1 MTILNQQPIFR
12 MFKLSIVSKERERFN
27 SIGKRNL
34 LTSIQTEPDTL
45 AMYATHAEENEDSNY
60 IFEIYRNQSAYNI
73 HANSHQFAEY
83 AAMAKDAVTLREM
96 ISLVPELLLEQ
107 ATPLLVSDHPEY
119 LVRLA
124 EIDLSL
130 DSIDKFRSIVSF
142 EMKESLAKESHI
154 LAMYASTVENQPN
167 KWIFFEIYQ
176 NIHTYESHR
185 QTQHFKK
192 YIEETSSMVLNK
204 ELHNLTAD
212 ILVNQGKGLLY
223 EKRL

>member
-12 MFKLSIVSKERERFN
+12 MFKLSIDSKDKERFS

-34 LTSIQTEPDTL
+34 LSSIQTEADTL
-45 AMYATHAEENEDSNY
+45 AMYATHAEENENSNY
-60 IFEIYRNQSAYNI
+60 IFEIYRNLSAYNI
-73 HANSHQFAEY
+73 HANSHHFAEY
-83 AAMAKDAVTLREM
+83 AAMAKDAVTHREM

-107 ATPLLVSDHPEY
+107 VTPLLLSDHSDY

-124 EIDLSL
+124 EIELSL
-130 DSIDKFRSIVSF
+130 DSIDKFRSIVFF
-142 EMKESLAKESHI
+142 EMKESLAKESNI
-154 LAMYASTVENQPN
+154 LAMYAATVENQPN
-167 KWIFFEIYQ
+167 KWIFFEIYR
-176 NIHTYESHR
+176 NIHAYELHR

-192 YIEETSSMVLNK
+192 YIEETSSMVIK
-204 ELHNLTAD
+204 KGLHNLIAD